1 MRMKLSVSLV
11 LALAVGFAVGFV
23 FAKQSYQQS
32 TPSVEEIVK
41 KVQDEIDAS
50 GRQVVMEVWAA
61 LQLLKEA
68 VKEAPVPPAP
78 MPELERKFATIGER
92 LSVAVETL
100 LTQTFIGAVEKTT
113 AAMPELN
120 SLVFERVV
128 QFFNASRE
136 DVQGMREKGLTWS
149 SIIVGYGLAKASGKP
164 AKDVFAAYEKE
175 KAWSKVAL
183 DLGVKPQTL
192 GKALHGLFPQ

>member
-1 MRMKLSVSLV
+1 VKSHVGLV
-11 LALAVGFAVGFV
+11 VALAIGFGVGFV
-23 FAKQSYQQS
+23 FARQSYQQPS
-32 TPSVEEIVK
+32 PSVDEIVK
-41 KVQDEIDAS
+41 KVQDELDAS

-78 MPELERKFATIGER
+78 MPELERKFAAVSER

-113 AAMPELN
+113 AVMPELN

-136 DVQGMREKGLTWS
+136 EVQGMRDKGLTWS
-149 SIIVGYGLAKASGKP
+149 SIIVGYGIAKASGKP
-164 AKDVFAAYEKE
+164 AKEVFALHAKE

-183 DLGVKPQTL
+183 DLGIKPQAL
-192 GKALHGLFPQ
+192 GKALQGLFP

>member
-1 MRMKLSVSLV
+1 MRAKLHVSLV
-11 LALAVGFAVGFV
+11 IALAVGFIAGFV
-23 FAKQSYQQS
+23 FAKQSSQPP
-32 TPSVEEIVK
+32 TPSVDEIVR
-41 KVQDEIDAS
+41 KVQEEIDAS
-50 GRQVVMEVWAA
+50 GRQVVMEVWTA

-78 MPELERKFATIGER
+78 MPELERKFAVIGER

-113 AAMPELN
+113 AVMPELN

-136 DVQGMREKGLTWS
+136 DIQAMREKGLTWS
-149 SIIVGYGLAKASGKP
+149 SIIVGYGLAKALGKP
-164 AKDVFAAYEKE
+164 AKDVFAAYAKE
-175 KAWSKVAL
+175 KAWAKVAL
-183 DLGVKPQTL
+183 DLGIKPQTL
-192 GKALHGLFPQ
+192 GKALHGLFP